1 MSTAVSFSAD
11 TMRTLTADIN
21 FSADV
26 LRNLSAD
33 INFSADTV
41 RALAII
47 VHSTTDTVRNIPNVL
62 TTGQHGNVKSLAIT
76 LAEKTLS
83 DNFRV
88 ELAGKEIAL
97 LDAMQGSILDFPY
110 NFLANETTLQNGIQT
125 VNGMY
130 DVDQLLY
137 TPFKYTV
144 SAANL
149 ASEHA
154 ERIADA
160 LGKSLNIEMDDFT
173 PSNNFSGVGATYQ
186 NILSGLFGWTS
197 KLPQRQIN
205 VFIRGNTLNV
215 IQRGKENSSIDI
227 SKTKHTRPV
236 INRKLLR
243 SVWSGNGNGNGGATG
258 ITVDPIPFTGT
269 ISYGDASVSYV
280 AGLVME
286 ETHKGETT
294 TYSYSDGYPASKK
307 TVNSDGSRTI
317 TTYDYANT
325 GKGAFLASE
334 TEVTTDTSGNP
345 STKVTR
351 HIAIGNGWYATT
363 VENDGEY
370 VGATLSQGK
379 SSGKASKYTIN
390 QSNLALGGTFGDGG
404 DGLNG
409 SSLIDTEFPVVGV
422 EFLRELTR
430 EIEWLNRKTQETI
443 TMDIYNHGHV
453 VDFTEKIIFDGATYF
468 LVSNNISRTPR
479 ELKQSVQLVRWY

>member
-21 FSADV
+21 FSAD
-26 LRNLSAD
+26 
-33 INFSADTV
+33 TV
-41 RALAII
+41 RALAIM
-47 VHSTTDTVRNIPNVL
+47 VHTTTDTVRNIPNVL

-88 ELAGKEIAL
+88 ELAGKEIDL
-97 LDAMQGSILDFPY
+97 LEAMQGYILDFHY

-215 IQRGKENSSIDI
+215 IQRGQETAAIDL
-227 SKTKHTRPV
+227 SKTKHTRPT
-236 INRKLLR
+236 ISKKLVR
-243 SVWSGNGNGNGGATG
+243 SVWSGGAGNGSATG
-258 ITVDPIPFTGT
+258 ITVEPIPFSGT
-269 ISYGDASVSYV
+269 ISYGDASVSYS
-280 AGLVME
+280 AGLVVE
-286 ETHKGETT
+286 ESHKGETT
-294 TYSYSDGYPASKK
+294 TYTYSGGYPAGK
-307 TVNSDGSRTI
+307 TTINSDGSRTNTVYTYA
-317 TTYDYANT
+317 TTAN
-325 GKGAFLASE
+325 GAFLASE
-334 TEVTTDTSGNP
+334 AEVSTDSSGNT

-351 HIAIGNGWYATT
+351 HISVGNGWYATT

-390 QSNLALGGTFGDGG
+390 QSNLALGGTFGNGDGG
-404 DGLNG
+404 IVG
-409 SSLIDTEFPVVGV
+409 SSLIDTEFPVIGMD
-422 EFLRELTR
+422 FLRTLTA

-443 TMDIYNHGHV
+443 TMDVYNYGHV
-453 VDFTEKIIFDGATYF
+453 IDFTEKIILDGATYF
-468 LVSNNISRTPR
+468 LMSNNISRTPR